1 MGWKLMRR
9 VVLFTLLFTVYLVS
23 TVPVGLFLYSM
34 KTAIGI
40 DIFKHGGFHAYMQCK
55 QLISIEGRGGPFAR
69 RSRPREART

>member
-1 MGWKLMRR
+1 MGWKLMPR

-23 TVPVGLFLYSM
+23 TVPVLYSM

-55 QLISIEGRGGPFAR
+55 QLISIEGRGRPFAR